1 MNVKSRPSIAPS
13 LATVASANE
22 EEEETADD
30 EALQEDKEQE
40 LVRDIVDMVL
50 EENIE
55 QISISMC

>member
-13 LATVASANE
+13 LATVASTNE

-40 LVRDIVDMVL
+40 LVRDIVGMAL

>member
-30 EALQEDKEQE
+30 GTLQEDKEQE
-40 LVRDIVDMVL
+40 LVRDIVDMAL

-55 QISISMC
+55 QISIGMC